1 MRVVSCWCCFGCVQL
16 SVVHRDPQQ
25 KQPSA
30 GHAVGVDRLVHPA
43 PSMDQNSVKMSSG
56 DKVKHSSQSSGNLM
70 VLPIRFSLP
79 LVFISA
85 SCCDKQS
92 FSVSVVQCNAHSF
105 KVVSNHWFGNRKG
118 IWPVKKFCTYT
129 KGSCFTELRSDP
141 VLGGTNDSVWKKCCG
156 TVLYNGRNGRW
167 LWLSK

>member
-118 IWPVKKFCTYT
+118 IWPVKNFAPTPKLLVSRNFGLIQCWAVPTI
-129 KGSCFTELRSDP
+129 P
-141 VLGGTNDSVWKKCCG
+141 CG
-156 TVLYNGRNGRW
+156 KNTAVLYCITAETAADCD
-167 LWLSK
+167 